1 VRKRHV
7 PDSDVASGRY
17 PGEVDDDRS
26 NGSRADRKVDPH
38 RDAATRS
45 YGMLAG
51 LAPGRSL
58 SDELIAERRQEASRE
73 DAAERAAHAA

>member
-1 VRKRHV
+1 MDGK
-7 PDSDVASGRY
+7 
-17 PGEVDDDRS
+17 RS
-26 NGSRADRKVDPH
+26 NGSMASGTADLQ

-51 LAPGRSL
+51 LAPGRCL